1 MQRCR
6 RHGGP
11 AEGQQ
16 GVPARV
22 CHARVQVPAAL
33 LADQWHGHQR
43 SSVSKPAPRTEAW
56 RSPSRTWRA
65 RGSWT
70 ADKELADTSPSGVSS
85 VQQAWAPREH
95 AGHLGSSLQSCQAPP
110 PGRRPG
116 HQPTWPP
123 WLGTRMGKLQGG
135 QLGGCLRPLAKT
147 PEPLPQGSPRGVPTG
162 PLNQEKQRKL
172 KSEDSRRVQPTPVA

>member
-1 MQRCR
+1 MRRCR

-22 CHARVQVPAAL
+22 CHASVQVPAAL

-56 RSPSRTWRA
+56 RPPSRTWRA

-70 ADKELADTSPSGVSS
+70 ADKELGDTSPSGVSS
-85 VQQAWAPREH
+85 VQQAWALREH
-95 AGHLGSSLQSCQAPP
+95 AGHLRPSLQSCQAPP
-110 PGRRPG
+110 RTEAWSPAHLASLARDPD
-116 HQPTWPP
+116 
-123 WLGTRMGKLQGG
+123 GKTAGG

-162 PLNQEKQRKL
+162 PLNQEKERKL